1 MSAPKSRKNRR
12 KHEHQQTRFD
22 DLQRKLEQGPFA
34 HQEIVIEPENAA
46 KMSDML
52 EDFVEPYRDT
62 ADTKDAYQKLLTL
75 GMMAWNA
82 ALLPAK
88 EQQNMLQQLLDRLPH
103 TSAEDKKVLTVFLRE
118 LIERKL
124 KYFSQNRRAILSIDL
139 QDTGDGYYLSVASTL
154 EKKSL

>member
-1 MSAPKSRKNRR
+1 MSAPKPRKNRR
-12 KHEHQQTRFD
+12 KHEHQPTRLD
-22 DLQRKLEQGPFA
+22 GLQRKLEQSPFA
-34 HQEIVIEPENAA
+34 YQEIVVEPENAA
-46 KMSDML
+46 KMSDLL

-62 ADTKDAYQKLLTL
+62 ADTKDDYQKLLTL
-75 GMMAWNA
+75 GVMAWNA

-103 TSAEDKKVLTVFLRE
+103 TSAEDKKVLTAFLRE
-118 LIERKL
+118 LLQRKR

-139 QDTGDGYYLSVASTL
+139 QDTSDGYYLSVASTL

>member
-22 DLQRKLEQGPFA
+22 DLKRKLEQGPFA
-34 HQEIVIEPENAA
+34 HQEIVVEPEDAA
-46 KMSDML
+46 KMSDVL

-62 ADTKDAYQKLLTL
+62 ADTKDAYQKLLML

-82 ALLPAK
+82 ALLPVK

-103 TSAEDKKVLTVFLRE
+103 TSAEDKKALMAFLRE

-139 QDTGDGYYLSVASTL
+139 QETGDGYYLSVASTL

>member
-1 MSAPKSRKNRR
+1 MSAPKPRKNGR

-22 DLQRKLEQGPFA
+22 GLQRKLKQSPFA
-34 HQEIVIEPENAA
+34 HQEIVIEPANAA

-103 TSAEDKKVLTVFLRE
+103 TSAEDKKVLTAFLCE

-139 QDTGDGYYLSVASTL
+139 QDTSDGYYLSVASTL